1 VNACH
6 ADRRTMLP
14 PTLLFICLLAMLA
27 LRLLVPGPV
36 FFSPL
41 LIVSGL
47 PIIVAGLII
56 TTAGDR
62 EFKQARTPVSPL
74 DTPTTLVTA
83 GLYRYTRNPM
93 YLGFALILA
102 GVWLMLGVLSPLAGV
117 LVFAV
122 AADRWYIPAEEN
134 KLLDIFGQAYRDYQ
148 HQVRRWI

>member
-1 VNACH
+1 
-6 ADRRTMLP
+6 ML
-14 PTLLFICLLAMLA
+14 T

-41 LIVSGL
+41 LIFGGL
-47 PIIVAGLII
+47 PVIVAGLIL

-62 EFKQARTPVSPL
+62 EFKQARTPVNPL
-74 DTPTTLVTA
+74 ETPKTLVTA
-83 GLYRYTRNPM
+83 GLFRYTRNPM

-102 GVWLMLGVLSPLAGV
+102 GVWLMLGALSPLADV

-122 AADRWYIPAEEN
+122 AADRWYIPAEEK
-134 KLLDIFGQAYRDYQ
+134 KLVDIFGQAYRDYQ